1 MPARASAL
9 HPTTPSASATSF
21 VAAELAGLKVLVVDD
36 QSDARDLIKRVLEDC
51 AAEVITAGTVDEAL
65 VLVEAQKPDVLISDI
80 GMPDA
85 DGFELLRRV
94 RALGPDR
101 GGKVPAIAL
110 TAFARSEDRTRALR
124 AGFLVHVS
132 KPVDPSELV
141 ATVASVA
148 GPRRRSGLSHAIA
161 TQSMGRFGPRGAPAT
176 APDSCMLRAG
186 RRAYA
191 EERRR
196 IGRTNLEQHRREDG
210 RGPDR
215 GAQTDRQPDQDRE
228 HPLPDHQA
236 QHGPASAPSAIRIPI
251 SFVRCDTAND
261 NTP

>member
-1 MPARASAL
+1 MELHGGTVAVKSAGEGLGTTVTVHLPLTVVYRQADKERL
-9 HPTTPSASATSF
+9 HPAAASATAPGF
-21 VAAELAGLKVLVVDD
+21 IAGELTGLKILVVDD
-36 QSDARDLIKRVLEDC
+36 QADARDLISRVLQEC
-51 AAEVITAGTVDEAL
+51 GAEVTTAATAQEAL
-65 VLVEAQKPDVLISDI
+65 RFAEAMRPDVLVTDI

-148 GPRRRSGLSHAIA
+148 GRVGSGHDGGA
-161 TQSMGRFGPRGAPAT
+161 TRP
-176 APDSCMLRAG
+176 
-186 RRAYA
+186 
-191 EERRR
+191 
-196 IGRTNLEQHRREDG
+196 
-210 RGPDR
+210 
-215 GAQTDRQPDQDRE
+215 
-228 HPLPDHQA
+228 
-236 QHGPASAPSAIRIPI
+236 
-251 SFVRCDTAND
+251 
-261 NTP
+261 